1 MMVKEEDE
9 DRIVLT
15 DRVAGKVI
23 CGSALI
29 IFGLYCSQIFFF
41 LIFDG
46 SVFDG
51 SVFGGLVGVL
61 FGGLL
66 LFGGLHILLVK
77 ESVII
82 DKRLQSAIII
92 EKSSIKYFRSIKKI
106 SFVDIRRVEITYNTY
121 CEKCNYNSPS
131 TSILDLFLFD
141 DSWDVSLI
149 TSDDGSIQIYDGGS
163 KSKAEKIAENIC
175 RITSALVRHQTNY
188 IPPNIV

>member
-1 MMVKEEDE
+1 MVKEEDE

-15 DRVAGKVI
+15 DRMAGKVI

-29 IFGLYCSQIFFF
+29 IFGLHCSWIFLF
-41 LIFDG
+41 LI
-46 SVFDG
+46 FDG

-66 LFGGLHILLVK
+66 LFGGLHMSLVK

-82 DKRLQSAIII
+82 DKRLQSVIIM
-92 EKSSIKYFRSIKKI
+92 EKSPIKYFRSIKKI
-106 SFVDIRRVEITYNTY
+106 SFVGIRVEITYTTY

-131 TSILDLFLFD
+131 TPTWGSFMLPN
-141 DSWDVSLI
+141 DSWDMSLI
-149 TSDDGSIQIYDGGS
+149 TSDDGSIRIYNGGS
-163 KSKAEKIAENIC
+163 KSKAEKIAENIG
-175 RITSALVRHQTNY
+175 RITGVLVRHQTDY